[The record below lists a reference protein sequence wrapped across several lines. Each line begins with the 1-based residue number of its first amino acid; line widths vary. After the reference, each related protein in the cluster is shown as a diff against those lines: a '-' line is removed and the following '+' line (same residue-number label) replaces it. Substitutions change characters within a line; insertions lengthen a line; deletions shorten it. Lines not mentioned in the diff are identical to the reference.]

1 MLSDSIHSRRIMHF
15 NKRNSDGNPS
25 KSSPGKQQ
33 PTSHPN
39 PPIRVVRGNTE
50 KKSGFSY
57 PGSPSPRPQK
67 KD

>member
-1 MLSDSIHSRRIMHF
+1 MHF

-33 PTSHPN
+33 STSHPN

>member
-1 MLSDSIHSRRIMHF
+1 MSF
-15 NKRNSDGNPS
+15 NIRNSDSNPS
-25 KSSPGKQQ
+25 NSSSAKQQ

-50 KKSGFSY
+50 KKSDFTR
-57 PGSPSPRPQK
+57 PGTPSSRPQK

>member
-1 MLSDSIHSRRIMHF
+1 MSLNICNSDS
-15 NKRNSDGNPS
+15 NPS
-25 KSSPGKQQ
+25 NSSSAKQQ

-50 KKSGFSY
+50 KKSDFTR
-57 PGSPSPRPQK
+57 PGTPSSRPQK